1 MCWWRCDGGDL
12 TIRTSVILSSGLGDL
27 LVVVLASRPTMDSME
42 KPSFGLVEFCSS
54 VRWQNGCWSHWHHA
68 GSEVTSHRSKIECY
82 TTVSRTLFLNIDWIR
97 RIN

>member
-12 TIRTSVILSSGLGDL
+12 TIRTSVILFRARGSLGGGFGFETHDGLDGKAQFRL
-27 LVVVLASRPTMDSME
+27 GGVC
-42 KPSFGLVEFCSS
+42 GSS

-82 TTVSRTLFLNIDWIR
+82 TTVSRTYF
-97 RIN
+97 